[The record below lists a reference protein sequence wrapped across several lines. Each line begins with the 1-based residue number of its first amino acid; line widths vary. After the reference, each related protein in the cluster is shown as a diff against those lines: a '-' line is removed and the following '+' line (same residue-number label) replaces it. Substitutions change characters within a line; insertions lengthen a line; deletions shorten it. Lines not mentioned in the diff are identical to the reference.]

1 MDEQRVEDE
10 AVSVRARCRRTPLL
24 RVQQVQLVRE
34 GSAPF
39 ALKQITSATDAYLAF
54 RELCQCADREHVWTI
69 LLNNKNRVIGIE
81 EVSRGS
87 LTAALLV
94 PRDVLKGAV
103 CANAARFV
111 LVHVHPSGDATPSA
125 EDVAITK
132 RLREAGAILGIE
144 LLDHVVIGHGRYTSF
159 LDNGYF

>member
-1 MDEQRVEDE
+1 MDDPQEHDQPRP
-10 AVSVRARCRRTPLL
+10 RCRRAPLL

-39 ALKQITSATDAYLAF
+39 ALRQITSSHDVYVAF
-54 RELCQCADREHVWTI
+54 RELCECAAREHVWAV
-69 LLNNKNRVIGIE
+69 LLNNKHRVIGVE

-103 CANAARFV
+103 CANAAKFV
-111 LVHVHPSGDATPSA
+111 LIHCHPSGDAAPSV
-125 EDVAITK
+125 EDIEITR
-132 RLREAGAILGIE
+132 RLREAGELLGIS
-144 LLDHVVIGHGRYTSF
+144 LLDHIIIGRDQYTSL
-159 LDNGYF
+159 LDAGYL

>member
-1 MDEQRVEDE
+1 MLTEEVHDY
-10 AVSVRARCRRTPLL
+10 AAPATPRCRRTPLL
-24 RVQQVQLVRE
+24 RVQQVRLVRE

-39 ALKQITSATDAYLAF
+39 ALKQISSSADAYLAF
-54 RELCQCADREHVWTI
+54 RELCECADREHVWTV
-69 LLNNKNRVIGIE
+69 LLNNKNCVVGIE

-103 CANAARFV
+103 CANAARFL

-125 EDVAITK
+125 EDVAITQ
-132 RLREAGAILGIE
+132 RVREAGAILGIE
-144 LLDHVVIGHGRYTSF
+144 LLDRIVIGHGRYTSF
-159 LDNGYF
+159 LDDGYF